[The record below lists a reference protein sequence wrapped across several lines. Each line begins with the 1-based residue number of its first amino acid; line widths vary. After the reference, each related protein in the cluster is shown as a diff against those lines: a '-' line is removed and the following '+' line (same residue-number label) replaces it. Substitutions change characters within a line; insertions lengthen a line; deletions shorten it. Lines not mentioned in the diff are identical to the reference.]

1 MRRNLIALS
10 ALAAVS
16 LSLGACYEREQN
28 KPQSAP
34 VPETQAVLG
43 DVDLAK
49 PVRAVGTEPFWR
61 VDITRDGLT
70 YTRVDQPT
78 RRAPNRGVTVQGT
91 VATFATSTDIKEALN
106 VTLIATE
113 CSDGMSD
120 RVYPLT
126 ARVEIG
132 NDTLTGCAAST
143 SAIMGAGESG
153 PVVDRPAR

>member
-43 DVDLAK
+43 GVDLAK
-49 PVRAVGTEPFWR
+49 PVRAVGTEPFWS

>member
-43 DVDLAK
+43 GVDLAK
-49 PVRAVGTEPFWR
+49 PVRAVGTEPFWS

-120 RVYPLT
+120 RTYPLT

-132 NDTLTGCAAST
+132 ADTLTGCAAPASVI
-143 SAIMGAGESG
+143 AAQGGAVG
-153 PVVDRPAR
+153 